1 MLEPCNCGCLYKKNW
16 GEQTLRLLIK
26 PWLLETP
33 RWSSHYCHTCLN
45 SGKSGTCKVGVIK
58 CSISMD
64 ELVQLQKSSQQGAI
78 NIGPLVIPQNVFLR
92 KVVLGCC
99 FSIRIVFLF
108 IYLYCIDL
116 TAILFTLFVQV
127 LFCSYLLLF

>member
-1 MLEPCNCGCLYKKNW
+1 
-16 GEQTLRLLIK
+16 
-26 PWLLETP
+26 
-33 RWSSHYCHTCLN
+33 
-45 SGKSGTCKVGVIK
+45 
-58 CSISMD
+58 MD

-99 FSIRIVFLF
+99 FSTRIVFLF